1 MKVDIFDFIIGF
13 TLCLLSFLCLCF
25 TFDIKDLQTDIN
37 DLQIELEDVNAHFKA
52 LEDYIAEL
60 NLKIGE

>member
-25 TFDIKDLQTDIN
+25 TLDIKDLQTDIS
-37 DLQIELEDVNAHFKA
+37 DLRIE
-52 LEDYIAEL
+52 IAEL
-60 NLKIGE
+60 KVEVEKCR